1 MRVRRASKRRA
12 RVSPTPISMNSHA
25 PHPYIL
31 RSTLIALVALVL
43 LTVTF
48 VPSASAAVCGR
59 SVTYPGNSASKI
71 SYANWMANGAVVRD
85 IPAELPVMA
94 ALVESNLQNL
104 NYGDRDSVGFF
115 QMRTSIWDR
124 GQYRGY
130 LKKPDLQ
137 LKWFLDTAAQVR
149 LQYIAAGKPDPASSA
164 TTYGVWIADI
174 ERPAA
179 EYRGRYQKRLAEAR
193 ALIAET
199 CPDLKRQDP
208 NELRVAVAIPDVQR
222 SHRSGVIVAKL
233 RCPAEPCNATGTAL
247 LRLPGER
254 RLTRIHSN
262 TLMLPAGRR
271 GAVRIMVKRALRKK
285 LRRAVASGTIRAD
298 IRVSITDAQGRGT
311 ARSERIRLTR

>member
-1 MRVRRASKRRA
+1 MRKRI
-12 RVSPTPISMNSHA
+12 SP
-25 PHPYIL
+25 PHNL
-31 RSTLIALVALVL
+31 RTLLIAIVA
-43 LTVTF
+43 TVASSASLA
-48 VPSASAAVCGR
+48 PAASAAVCGR
-59 SVTYPGNSASKI
+59 TVGYPGNTASKVE
-71 SYANWMANGAVVRD
+71 YANWMANGAVVRD

-115 QMRTSIWDR
+115 QMRTSIWNR
-124 GQYRGY
+124 GEYRGY
-130 LKKPDLQ
+130 LKNPDLQ

-164 TTYGVWIADI
+164 TTYGVWIADV

-179 EYRGRYQKRLAEAR
+179 QYRGRYQKRLAEAR

-208 NELRVAVAIPDVQR
+208 NELRVAVTIPDVQR
-222 SHRSGVIVAKL
+222 SHRSGFIVAKL
-233 RCPAEPCNATGTAL
+233 RCPTEPCNATATAL

-271 GAVRIMVKRALRKK
+271 GAVRIELKRSLRKK
-285 LRRAVASGTIRAD
+285 LRRAVVSRVLRAD
-298 IRVSITDAQGRGT
+298 VRVSITDAQGRGT
-311 ARSERIRLTR
+311 ARSERIRLKR